1 MNDRQPWRPPVP
13 PKPTGAALKASTIAA
28 RNAKPALRGT
38 NDIPAAPSTSKA
50 LLAAVVAGGVKSHG
64 HGDTNGRA
72 PSLSPVR
79 GRSQPTQEPEG
90 ATKRLEHSTIRD
102 HQAPSQRPRTASE
115 LAALL
120 ASASSSPSSRPADA
134 ALLRPSPRKAGFTSS
149 REPSAS
155 DRERSGSNS
164 GATRQRRQRHSK
176 SPDKLDLSK
185 TLPLATSTTGPGP
198 GPVGLA
204 PRSSSNTSVP
214 RASSHSTRTRVND
227 LNLGTS
233 PPKMLLPDAVQ
244 KAIVQSPI
252 TLLQPVSVEN
262 SDHRKHIAAFGGAL
276 HKARARATTSLSV
289 PHTPITSRRTP
300 AHSPNPSRKADRIKD
315 VNNLANAMVG
325 ASLASARGLSRAPS
339 PSKKPPLPSSPRRRR
354 SQSLHAPGGR
364 NRPEPAPLKPLT
376 LRPMRHTLRKQV
388 DRDDDEEDKRG
399 RKLRLRKH
407 PNVHHE
413 GDRKRWRDKL
423 TVKQRKR
430 YEGLWAANRGLLHD
444 FETVE
449 HHPKGASIEDQVL
462 NVVVRDIWERS
473 RLPRRVLEE
482 IWDLVAEED
491 DRALSR
497 EQFVAGLWLIDQ
509 RLKGRKLPVKVSAS
523 LSESRDQKAEW
534 LCFFVTLCDGNLPKC
549 AACASVY
556 LTECEYAPHTDH
568 RRKGVYKN
576 DGQTV
581 KTKSSALQTLIH
593 AILNAEEDAVIDL
606 VRQIRTC
613 DNLEDLA
620 ASIDAGDTVPGGE
633 LAESPIDGTYEPGE
647 VPKFEAELSGK
658 MGDLWLDGSVKFV
671 GGTSNLIWMPE
682 TSQYHQSSLS
692 PGSATEIVR
701 PREEAILS
709 WTTVTQDKDLILHFL
724 NMYFCWHYTYF
735 TTLSKE
741 LFYRD
746 FLTGTP
752 SQYCSAL
759 LVNVMLA
766 LGCHFSTRPAARQN
780 PADSETTGDHYFAEA
795 KRLLYQDDEFANAKL
810 CTVQAL
816 ALMSVREAGCGRES
830 NGWVYSG
837 MSFRMA
843 FDLGLNVD
851 AQPINQS
858 SRLSPEDIDA
868 RRITF
873 WGCFLFDKC
882 WSSYLGRQ
890 PQIQMA
896 NVTVRRPEV
905 FPSEDSEMWSPYTDS
920 GIIQA
925 NAQPART
932 RAVSLQISKLAEI
945 SGDLLT
951 SFYNPQMLEKPLNKQ
966 VELKKLS
973 DIHTRLEAW
982 KRDLPLE
989 LEVRDSQLPQVLV
1002 MHMFSQL
1009 LYIHLYRPFLRYTKA
1024 TSPLPAHA
1032 SPRKYCTQAA
1042 GTISKL
1048 FRLYRRTYG
1057 LRQICNIVIYIVH
1070 TACTIHLLN
1079 LPDKNANR
1087 DIIHG
1092 VKHLE
1097 EMGECWTTA
1106 RRTLI
1111 ILHQCAERWNTR
1123 LPPEAEAIF
1132 TRCSAKWR
1140 MSLSDFSSPS
1150 LSEANKFTSDQNHVI
1165 PDLRLKPRAQYYHGL
1180 ARTTAPSPAD
1190 STDTTRSAGALSMP
1204 PQSAAELVRNA
1215 NRVRPFTTLTKAQED
1230 AWNAHQARIGSMAGA
1245 ATKPNANAAKLFG
1258 GIESLIED
1266 SQDWWHMDQ
1275 SQLALGFG
1283 NWTAPT
1289 ADWGSFEANA
1299 NGNAQEQSLNSAL
1312 KAGSRPDVDEAGG
1325 ENIEFEDDYEDE
1337 FESEDE
1343 VLEAG
1348 VDGRPDAER
1357 EADPDA
1363 MDVDSNNNQIFI
1375 PGRSVLQP
1383 GQTLAP
1389 DPSTYEMLHVMST
1402 TWPCLSFDI
1411 VRDNLGQERKAY
1423 PRTVYAVAGTQAE
1436 TARAKNNELYV
1447 LKLSSLSKMERGDQT
1462 DSESDDDS
1470 DDEDVSSDPI
1480 LESKSIPLASTT
1492 NRIRAFQ
1499 LPSADPSAIATTL
1512 TATWL
1517 ESGEVVVHDI
1527 TAQLHSLSTPGFV
1540 LPANASNPL
1549 STLRMHRTEGYALDW
1564 ASSALWPH
1572 GRLLSGDNNG
1582 QIYMT
1587 QRTEGGGFA
1596 TDQRPFTQHTGSIEE
1611 LQWSPTEKT
1620 VFASASSDGTVKVW
1634 DTRSKS
1640 RKAAVDVHISNSDVN
1655 VMSWS
1660 HQTAHLLATGC
1671 DDGQWAVWDLRQWRP
1686 QSGPNKDTPQAQSSG
1701 RLRPAPVAS
1710 FNFHKKPITSIE
1722 WHPTDDSVVGVASA
1736 DGTVTLWDLSV
1747 ELDDEEYGK
1756 EAGMILDGSERVP
1769 PQLLFIHSA
1778 EDVKE
1783 LHWHPQMAG
1792 TVMCTGGTGF
1802 GVFKT
1807 ISV

>member
-13 PKPTGAALKASTIAA
+13 PKPTSAALQASTIAA

-38 NDIPAAPSTSKA
+38 NDIPSVHPTSKA
-50 LLAAVVAGGVKSHG
+50 VLAATVAGGVKPHG
-64 HGDTNGRA
+64 QADVNGRA

-79 GRSQPTQEPEG
+79 GRPQLTLDLES
-90 ATKRLEHSTIRD
+90 ASKRLERSTTGE
-102 HQAPSQRPRTASE
+102 HQARPRTASE
-115 LAALL
+115 LAARL
-120 ASASSSPSSRPADA
+120 ASASSSPAGRAADA
-134 ALLRPSPRKAGFTSS
+134 ALLRPSSDKAGLTS
-149 REPSAS
+149 REASAS
-155 DRERSGSNS
+155 DRERSGSDS
-164 GATRQRRQRHSK
+164 GATRQRDRPSK
-176 SPDKLDLSK
+176 SPDKIDFSK
-185 TLPLATSTTGPGP
+185 TLRLATSTTGPGP

-204 PRSSSNTSVP
+204 PRFGSNAPIT
-214 RASSHSTRTRVND
+214 RASSHSARTRVHD
-227 LNLGTS
+227 SPLAAS
-233 PPKMLLPDAVQ
+233 PPKMLVPDAVH
-244 KAIVQSPI
+244 KAVSQSPL
-252 TLLQPVSVEN
+252 TLQPVSTGS
-262 SDHRKHIAAFGGAL
+262 SDHRKHSSSLGGAM
-276 HKARARATTSLSV
+276 HKARVRATTSLSV

-300 AHSPNPSRKADRIKD
+300 GQSPNPARKADRIKD

-325 ASLASARGLSRAPS
+325 ASLASRGLSRAPS
-339 PSKKPPLPSSPRRRR
+339 PGKKALIPISPRRHR
-354 SQSLHAPGGR
+354 SQSLHAPRGR
-364 NRPEPAPLKPLT
+364 PRPEPAPLKPLT
-376 LRPMRHTLRKQV
+376 LRPMRHTLRKQLA
-388 DRDDDEEDKRG
+388 RDDDEEDKRG

-423 TVKQRKR
+423 TAKQRKR

-444 FETVE
+444 LETVD
-449 HHPKGASIEDQVL
+449 HHTKKASIEDLVL

-473 RLPRRVLEE
+473 RLPRHVLEE
-482 IWDLVAEED
+482 IWDLVAEEE
-491 DRALSR
+491 DRGLSR

-509 RLKGRKLPVKVSAS
+509 RLKGRKLPVKVSPS
-523 LSESRDQKAEW
+523 
-534 LCFFVTLCDGNLPKC
+534 
-549 AACASVY
+549 
-556 LTECEYAPHTDH
+556 YAPHTDH

-576 DGQTV
+576 DGQAI

-620 ASIDAGDTVPGGE
+620 TSIEAGERVPDGD
-633 LAESPIDGTYEPGE
+633 LVESPMDTTAYEPGE

-682 TSQYHQSSLS
+682 AGHYHQSSLS

-709 WTTVTQDKDLILHFL
+709 WTTVTQDKDLILHFM
-724 NMYFCWHYTYF
+724 NMYFCWHYSYF

-780 PADSETTGDHYFAEA
+780 PADSETTGDHFFAEA

-830 NGWVYSG
+830 KGWVYSG

-843 FDLGLNVD
+843 FDLGLNID
-851 AQPINQS
+851 PQPINQS
-858 SRLSPEDIDA
+858 SRLSAEDIDA

-896 NVTVRRPEV
+896 NVTVRKPEV

-932 RAVSLQISKLAEI
+932 RAVAIQISKLAEI

-951 SFYNPQMLEKPLNKQ
+951 SFYNPQVLEKPLNKQ

-982 KRDLPLE
+982 KRDLPPE
-989 LEVRDSQLPQVLV
+989 LEVKDSQLPQ
-1002 MHMFSQL
+1002 
-1009 LYIHLYRPFLRYTKA
+1009 
-1024 TSPLPAHA
+1024 
-1032 SPRKYCTQAA
+1032 
-1042 GTISKL
+1042 
-1048 FRLYRRTYG
+1048 
-1057 LRQICNIVIYIVH
+1057 
-1070 TACTIHLLN
+1070 
-1079 LPDKNANR
+1079 
-1087 DIIHG
+1087 
-1092 VKHLE
+1092 
-1097 EMGECWTTA
+1097 
-1106 RRTLI
+1106 
-1111 ILHQCAERWNTR
+1111 
-1123 LPPEAEAIF
+1123 
-1132 TRCSAKWR
+1132 
-1140 MSLSDFSSPS
+1140 
-1150 LSEANKFTSDQNHVI
+1150 
-1165 PDLRLKPRAQYYHGL
+1165 
-1180 ARTTAPSPAD
+1180 
-1190 STDTTRSAGALSMP
+1190 
-1204 PQSAAELVRNA
+1204 
-1215 NRVRPFTTLTKAQED
+1215 ED
-1230 AWNAHQARIGSMAGA
+1230 AWNTHQARLGSMTGSSR
-1245 ATKPNANAAKLFG
+1245 KPNANAAKLFG

-1283 NWTAPT
+1283 NWNAP
-1289 ADWGSFEANA
+1289 
-1299 NGNAQEQSLNSAL
+1299 
-1312 KAGSRPDVDEAGG
+1312 K
-1325 ENIEFEDDYEDE
+1325 
-1337 FESEDE
+1337 
-1343 VLEAG
+1343 AG

-1363 MDVDSNNNQIFI
+1363 MDVDSNNQIFI

-1383 GQTLAP
+1383 GQTLSP

-1411 VRDNLGQERKAY
+1411 VRDNLGQDRKSY

-1447 LKLSSLSKMERGDQT
+1447 LKLSSF
-1462 DSESDDDS
+1462 
-1470 DDEDVSSDPI
+1470 
-1480 LESKSIPLASTT
+1480 TT

-1517 ESGEVVVHDI
+1517 ESGQVVVHDI
-1527 TAQLHSLSTPGFV
+1527 TPHLHSLSTPGFV
-1540 LPANASNPL
+1540 LPPNASNPL

-1564 ASSALWPH
+1564 APSALWPH
-1572 GRLLSGDNNG
+1572 GRLLSGDNDG
-1582 QIYMT
+1582 QIFMT

-1611 LQWSPTEKT
+1611 LQWSPTERT

-1686 QSGPNKDTPQAQSSG
+1686 QPGPNRDTPQAQSSG
-1701 RLRPAPVAS
+1701 RLRPSPVAS
-1710 FNFHKKPITSIE
+1710 FGFHKKPITSIE

-1756 EAGMILDGSERVP
+1756 EAGMILEGSERVP

-1783 LHWHPQMAG
+1783 LHWHPQMPG
-1792 TVMCTGGTGF
+1792 TVMSTGGTGF